1 MEVEVVDRRENKL
14 LEREEIH
21 CIIKYDGPT
30 PNRQKVKE
38 ELKKALGLNG
48 FIVIHRIRPM
58 FGMMQA
64 KVYAKVYPSE
74 AVARKIEEDYILKRE
89 TRGKSGKEET
99 KEEAKEEAT

>member
-1 MEVEVVDRRENKL
+1 MV
-14 LEREEIH
+14 
-21 CIIKYDGPT
+21 
-30 PNRQKVKE
+30 
-38 ELKKALGLNG
+38 
-48 FIVIHRIRPM
+48 
-58 FGMMQA
+58 QA

>member
-14 LEREEIH
+14 LNREEIH
-21 CIIKYDGPT
+21 CIIKYNGAT
-30 PNRQKVKE
+30 PSRQQVKE

-58 FGMMQA
+58 FGIMQA

-74 AVARKIEEDYILKRE
+74 AEARKVEEDYILRRE
-89 TRGKSGKEET
+89 TKGKKSKEET
-99 KEEAKEEAT
+99 KEETT